1 MNRTASAIILLA
13 VAGLGIGLTWLA
25 QQQALP
31 LVQEQRAA
39 IENRRLLDVLPPG
52 QYESRPLLLEAAQQP
67 NSLLIGGTLML
78 QGGQPTAVVLQSR
91 TQGYGGPLE
100 LMIGIGVNGRLLG
113 AKTLS
118 HSETPGLGAKIADQG
133 TPWLQRFLGKSR
145 ADTPDADWNLKKD
158 GGQFDQITGATI
170 TSRAAVNAIHDALRY
185 YDEHQAQLTGKTAH
199 E

>member
-1 MNRTASAIILLA
+1 MNRTASAIILVA
-13 VAGLGIGLTWLA
+13 MAGLGIGLTWLA
-25 QQQALP
+25 HRQALP
-31 LVQEQRAA
+31 LVQEQQDA

-52 QYESRPLLLEAAQQP
+52 QYESHPLLLETAQQP
-67 NSLLIGGTLML
+67 HSLLIGGALML

-100 LMIGIGVNGRLLG
+100 LTIGIGVNGRLLG
-113 AKTLS
+113 VKTLS
-118 HSETPGLGAKIADQG
+118 HSETPGLGAKIADQDS
-133 TPWLQRFLGKSR
+133 PWLQHFLGKSR

-158 GGQFDQITGATI
+158 GGQFDQIAGATI

-185 YDEHQAQLTGKTAH
+185 FDEHQTQLTGKTTH